1 HVFEVQPRRRLVQD
15 VEGTPRVALRELGRE
30 LDPLR
35 FAPGQRRGRLTEV
48 DIAEPYV
55 VQELQFRPDARLG
68 LEEVEGL
75 AHREV
80 EHVGDRLSFITHL
93 ERLTV
98 VAPALAD
105 LARDIDVREEVHLD
119 LHEAVTLARLA
130 PAPLDVERKAA
141 RSIAAD

>member
-1 HVFEVQPRRRLVQD
+1 MAPTIRE
-15 VEGTPRVALRELGRE
+15 VAL
-30 LDPLR
+30 
-35 FAPGQRRGRLTEV
+35 
-48 DIAEPYV
+48 
-55 VQELQFRPDARLG
+55 
-68 LEEVEGL
+68 
-75 AHREV
+75 
-80 EHVGDRLSFITHL
+80 VGDRLSFITHL

-141 RSIAAD
+141 RSIAADLRLRQVGEQLADRREQPRVRRRIGPRRAADGTLIEVDHLVDLVESLDPV